1 MFNTAKKEF
10 ILKYPGLINALNNT
24 FNNVEVK
31 KDFLSQDDEVYLKK
45 DFVIG
50 NSQLNMFFHVSQNKN
65 KFDDIRLGIDFD
77 YLIHNKKKPGKGFN
91 LNSKMDFCDIDNKQ
105 DYIKYL
111 NHLGIKNHL
120 LSKYKGEYLMDFEKG
135 PGIGVESLLLRK
147 YDWELNKEP
156 NTFEQYLNNILA
168 IDWTENIKSMESYEE
183 AKKNKMLW
191 HIKTIKNNGT
201 NYDALGKPQGVKQIQ
216 NSLRNWKYITFN
228 NHTIGSFDYENADFL
243 DGYKYKSNFVLHIE
257 IKNKKSIL
265 YQSFTLLASNNMSEI
280 TLTDYDNIKNKLDE
294 FLEFFESSAT
304 HKNLSNNLNVRS
316 LVYELT
322 GKNYTKPKL
331 NNPTNS
337 SKSNTMKNNSLEYMN
352 STLIPIKTKMCLFFN
367 TEIVKF
373 ESNGYNLIHGNFLSP
388 PDHIILLD
396 ALKLVEEALW
406 NSLAGL
412 VAEVGAQSLYGK
424 FLTDKWDNLIVES
437 KQEELNKFLNVK
449 NIKLIKFH
457 DEPND
462 DQSLYLG

>member
-1 MFNTAKKEF
+1 MFNTAKKGF
-10 ILKYPGLINALNNT
+10 ILKYSGLINALNNT

-31 KDFLSQDDEVYLKK
+31 KDFLSLDDEVYLKK
-45 DFVIG
+45 DFFIG
-50 NSQLNMFFHVSQNKN
+50 NSQFDLFFHISQNKN
-65 KFDDIRLGIDFD
+65 KFDDIRLGVDFD
-77 YLIHNKKKPGKGFN
+77 YLIHNKRKPSKGFN

-120 LSKYKGEYLMDFEKG
+120 LSKYKGEYLMDFEDDRDPLIK
-135 PGIGVESLLLRK
+135 IFHTHRK
-147 YDWELNKEP
+147 ED
-156 NTFEQYLNNILA
+156 
-168 IDWTENIKSMESYEE
+168 IKSMESYEE
-183 AKKNKMLW
+183 AQNNQMLL
-191 HIKTIKNNGT
+191 HINTLKNNGT
-201 NYDALGKPQGVKQIQ
+201 NYDALGKPQGVKHLQF
-216 NSLRNWKYITFN
+216 NFNNFNYITFN
-228 NHTIGSFDYENADFL
+228 NHTIESFDYENADFL
-243 DGYKYKSNFVLHIE
+243 DGYKHKSNFVLHIE

-265 YQSFTLLASNNMSEI
+265 YQSFTLLDSSNMSEI

-294 FLEFFESSAT
+294 FLESFESSAT

-322 GKNYTKPKL
+322 GKNYTKPNL

-352 STLIPIKTKMCLFFN
+352 STLIPIKTKMCLFFS
-367 TEIVKF
+367 TEIGKF

-396 ALKLVEEALW
+396 VLKLVEEALW

-424 FLTDKWDNLIVES
+424 FLTDKWYNLIDES

-457 DEPND
+457 NEPND

>member
-1 MFNTAKKEF
+1 MFNKAKKEF

-45 DFVIG
+45 DIVIG
-50 NSQLNMFFHVSQNKN
+50 NSQLNMFFHITQNKN

-77 YLIHNKKKPGKGFN
+77 YLIYNKKKSGKGFN

-111 NHLGIKNHL
+111 NHLGIKNHI
-120 LSKYKGEYLMDFEKG
+120 LSKYKGEYLMDFEDDRDPLIK
-135 PGIGVESLLLRK
+135 IFHTHRK
-147 YDWELNKEP
+147 ED
-156 NTFEQYLNNILA
+156 
-168 IDWTENIKSMESYEE
+168 IKSMESYEE
-183 AKKNKMLW
+183 AKKNKMLL
-191 HIKTIKNNGT
+191 HINTIKNNGT

-216 NSLRNWKYITFN
+216 YSLRNWKFITFN
-228 NHTIGSFDYENADFL
+228 NHTIESFDYENADFL
-243 DGYKYKSNFVLHIE
+243 DGYKHKSNFVLHIE

-265 YQSFTLLASNNMSEI
+265 YQSFTLLDTNNMSEI

-294 FLEFFESSAT
+294 FLESFESSAT

-316 LVYELT
+316 LVYEFT

-331 NNPTNS
+331 NNPTMS

-352 STLIPIKTKMCLFFN
+352 STLIPIKTKMCLFFS
-367 TEIVKF
+367 TEIGRF

-388 PDHIILLD
+388 PDQIILLD

-412 VAEVGAQSLYGK
+412 VAEVGAQSIYGK
-424 FLTDKWDNLIVES
+424 FLTDKWDNLIDES
-437 KQEELNKFLNVK
+437 KQEELNKFLNGK

-462 DQSLYLG
+462 DQSIYLG